1 MCRLKTENEMCT
13 EKEKKK
19 ENHKIPPSLCI
30 TMLLLLDC
38 FLLHSLWQDTISPDE
53 FHLKLFFKLVTYF
66 CVYRRGGGGN
76 IDKFFENSEY
86 TLK

>member
-1 MCRLKTENEMCT
+1 MCRLKTENEMWT
-13 EKEKKK
+13 EKEKKRK
-19 ENHKIPPSLCI
+19 PQNSPSLCI
-30 TMLLLLDC
+30 TTLLLLDC

>member
-1 MCRLKTENEMCT
+1 
-13 EKEKKK
+13 
-19 ENHKIPPSLCI
+19 
-30 TMLLLLDC
+30 MLLLLDC

-66 CVYRRGGGGN
+66 CVYRSGAGGN